1 MRKLLRMIQKYRNR
15 LKEII
20 EMSFRTLEMKLAN
33 GGIISKN
40 EASFQLELGY
50 ILKVFGQL
58 YEFHPKEKFNLEM
71 ESYIK
76 LKSTSIKSNGK
87 NTRVDI
93 LLTFGTENEFATEAI
108 ELKFFKKKNHREPN
122 NRYDIFKDISNLEA
136 YKENGIDLNYLFLST
151 DHSHYVNQSEYS
163 VNTKDFDIRKGS
175 KYKSGQV
182 LKYRTAKPYGPLIT
196 LKGNYEFDW
205 SEPTNNIYFSKIE
218 I

>member
-1 MRKLLRMIQKYRNR
+1 MIDKYRNR

-20 EMSFRTLEMKLAN
+20 EMSFQTLEMKLAN
-33 GGIISKN
+33 GGINSRN

-58 YEFHPKEKFNLEM
+58 YEFAPTEKFNLEM

-76 LKSTSIKSNGK
+76 LSTKSIKSNSK
-87 NTRVDI
+87 KARIDI
-93 LLTFGTENEFATEAI
+93 LLTFGTETEFATGAI

-136 YKENGIDLNYLFLST
+136 YKEDGIDLNYLFIST
-151 DHSHYVNQSEYS
+151 DHKHYVDQKEYS
-163 VNTKDFDIRKGS
+163 VDTKDFDIRRGS
-175 KYKSGQV
+175 SYKSGQV
-182 LKYRTAKPYGPLIT
+182 LEYRTTNPYGPPIM

-205 SEPTNNIYFSKIE
+205 SEPIDNIYFTKIE

>member
-1 MRKLLRMIQKYRNR
+1 MIEKYRNR

-33 GGIISKN
+33 GGVISQN
-40 EASFQLELGY
+40 EASFQLELSY

-58 YEFHPKEKFNLEM
+58 YEFAPNEKFNIQM
-71 ESYIK
+71 ENNIK
-76 LKSTSIKSNGK
+76 LENKSIKSKSK
-87 NTRVDI
+87 NARVDI
-93 LLTFGTENEFATEAI
+93 LITFGTEDEFATGAI

-136 YKENGIDLNYLFLST
+136 YKESGIDLNYLFLST
-151 DHSHYVNQSEYS
+151 DHSHYVNQLEYS
-163 VNTKDFDIRKGS
+163 ADTKDFDIRKGS
-175 KYKSGQV
+175 RYSSGQV
-182 LKYRTAKPYGPLIT
+182 LEYRTAKPFGPPII

-205 SEPTNNIYFSKIE
+205 SEPTENIYFTKIE

>member
-1 MRKLLRMIQKYRNR
+1 MIEKYRNR

-20 EMSFRTLEMKLAN
+20 EMSFRTLELKLAN

-58 YEFHPKEKFNLEM
+58 YEFHPNEKFNLEM
-71 ESYIK
+71 ESYVD
-76 LKSTSIKSNGK
+76 LKEKSIKSK
-87 NTRVDI
+87 SKKARVDI
-93 LLTFGTENEFATEAI
+93 LMTFGTEEESAKGAI
-108 ELKFFKKKNHREPN
+108 ELKFFKKKSHGEPN
-122 NRYDIFKDISNLEA
+122 NRYDVFKDISNLEA

-163 VNTKDFDIRKGS
+163 ADTKDFDIRKGS
-175 KYKSGQV
+175 KYTSGQI
-182 LKYRTAKPYGPLIT
+182 LEYRTAKPFGPPII

-205 SEPTNNIYFSKIE
+205 SEPTENIFFTKIE